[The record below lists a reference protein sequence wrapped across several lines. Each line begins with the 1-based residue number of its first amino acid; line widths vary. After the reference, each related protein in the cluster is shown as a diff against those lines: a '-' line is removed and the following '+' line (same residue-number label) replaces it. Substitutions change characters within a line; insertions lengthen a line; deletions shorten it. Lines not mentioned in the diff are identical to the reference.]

1 MDKEIRASQMQV
13 GAALRPFCLLSGK
26 DELTKGG
33 WVRTWEKENCIRPKR
48 LNSLKELVAI

>member
-1 MDKEIRASQMQV
+1 MDKESRAPQTQV
-13 GAALRPFCLLSGK
+13 GAALRPFCVLSGK

-33 WVRTWEKENCIRPKR
+33 WVRTWEKQNCIRPKR

>member
-1 MDKEIRASQMQV
+1 MDEERRVSQTQV
-13 GAALRPFCLLSGK
+13 GPTLRPFCLLSGK

-33 WVRTWEKENCIRPKR
+33 CVRTREKQNCIRPKR